1 MDVSSSSEDLTSLK
15 KRKPYTITKQR
26 EKWTEEEHSR
36 FLKALKLYGRAWQ
49 RIQEHIGTKS
59 AVQIRSHAQKFFSK
73 LQLEKE
79 ALAKGTPVGQSLDI
93 EIPPPRPKRK
103 PNCPYPRNT
112 VMVGSSS
119 PGEEAID
126 GKVTNSIASPGGS
139 KLVFNHDGDASHELL
154 AIEKQ
159 RRAKQTSEEGSS
171 SEVFNLLPVAP
182 CSSISSANKGSSNVH
197 TFKHYLSLTKEGEKI
212 SPSESSQTVKRRQEQ
227 EQEQNNAHADVD
239 DLRHRGVC
247 INWEEKLAFQKKMD
261 VVEQHE
267 KCSPLFH
274 DNLQNTQC
282 YSNHVQVQNDKSK
295 QIIFSGDYVL
305 TQTTDQFNTN
315 PKTDH
320 FLNSTTTAK
329 DDCCTDNTMSSIY
342 QPCPALSPVTESSN
356 SSSLIISTLL
366 QNPPIHAVASLAAS
380 IWPSGNANVSMS
392 TTPDITDGVGQNAQM
407 NSRSMS
413 AIAAATVAAASAW
426 WAANGLLPL
435 SHPPQPTY
443 VFPPLQTMPL
453 STMKTTQAQENKEK
467 EDVGI
472 LNLLQPN
479 VNPVNSGDLRTGPTD
494 SKSMLSS
501 ESEDYRR
508 KGETSQSA
516 VLKCSMDDKPK
527 AEFHDSNKARGR
539 KTSVR
544 SSKGSKSPS
553 SSVIDTKKVMKKQKE
568 VNSEAE
574 QIHFANYWHGEASN
588 FQLSSSGGIIKESRK
603 EFSGEGHSTPLALFT
618 GENLPKSLNNKDGLW
633 KKEDSTASIVDLN
646 GETSKSSNEATVY
659 RKQVS
664 LVGKNQHVK
673 LKASRRAFKPY
684 KRCSVEAENQTTINA
699 DNTDKRFPLE
709 E

>member
-73 LQLEKE
+73 LEKE
-79 ALAKGTPVGQSLDI
+79 ALAKGTPVGQSHDI

-139 KLVFNHDGDASHELL
+139 KLVFNHDGGASHEKLL

-159 RRAKQTSEEGSS
+159 RRAKQTSEEGSC

-182 CSSISSANKGSSNVH
+182 CSSISSANKGSSNVY
-197 TFKHYLSLTKEGEKI
+197 TFKHYLSLTKEDEKI

-247 INWEEKLAFQKKMD
+247 INWEEKLALQKKMD
-261 VVEQHE
+261 AVEQHE

-282 YSNHVQVQNDKSK
+282 YSNHVQ
-295 QIIFSGDYVL
+295 
-305 TQTTDQFNTN
+305 
-315 PKTDH
+315 
-320 FLNSTTTAK
+320 
-329 DDCCTDNTMSSIY
+329 
-342 QPCPALSPVTESSN
+342 
-356 SSSLIISTLL
+356 
-366 QNPPIHAVASLAAS
+366 NPPIHAVASLAAS
-380 IWPSGNANVSMS
+380 FWPSGNVNVSMS

-435 SHPPQPTY
+435 SYPPQPTY

-453 STMKTTQAQENKEK
+453 STMKTTQAQENKEN

-501 ESEDYRR
+501 ESEDDHR

-527 AEFHDSNKARGR
+527 AEFRDSNKAQAR

-544 SSKGSKSPS
+544 SSKGSNSPS

-574 QIHFANYWHGEASN
+574 QIHFANYWHREASN
-588 FQLSSSGGIIKESRK
+588 FQLCSSGGINKESRK
-603 EFSGEGHSTPLALFT
+603 EFSGEGHPTPLALFT